1 MDRSTRYL
9 TGEEIHIGDR
19 ILHAGEPAEI
29 VLVIGR
35 DEFEGEF
42 AIQKDWYKQK
52 YGRGFMVKGGP
63 GGLVLCNEADED
75 IQFVARRGDQNT
87 D

>member
-1 MDRSTRYL
+1 MDLSTHYL
-9 TGEEIHIGDR
+9 TDEEIHVGDR

-29 VLVIGR
+29 VFVIGR

-42 AIQKDWYKQK
+42 AIQKEWYKQE
-52 YGRGFMVKGGP
+52 YRRGFMVKGGP
-63 GGLVLCNEADED
+63 GGLVLCHEADED
-75 IQFVARRGDQNT
+75 IQFVSRRTQDNS